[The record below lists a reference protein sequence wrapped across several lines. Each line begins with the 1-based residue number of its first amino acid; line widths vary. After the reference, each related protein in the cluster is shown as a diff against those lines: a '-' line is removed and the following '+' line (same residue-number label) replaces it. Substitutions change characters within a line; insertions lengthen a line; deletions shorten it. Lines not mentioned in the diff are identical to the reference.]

1 MEEIRMKYGV
11 SSYSFARMYNDQF
24 TQLDAAKKAKEM
36 GFDFFELA
44 ELHVPEGKDKLE
56 YAKEFAAACKEIGIG
71 MGNYTIGADFL
82 NTKEGSVEGEIERLK
97 KEIDVA
103 EALGATG
110 VRHDATAGF
119 TKDSVVTGRGF
130 PNALPYIVQGYKAVT
145 EYAQTKGI
153 RTMIEN
159 HGRFCQ
165 ESQRVEQIICG
176 VNSPNFGALIDVGN
190 FTCADEN
197 PTAAVGRLAP
207 FAFHVHA
214 KDFIF
219 KSGSE
224 PNPGEGFFTT
234 RGGNY
239 LRATIIGQGNV
250 PVYQC
255 FRILK
260 ESGYDGTLA
269 VEFEGM
275 EDNLTA
281 IRIGLANLKKF
292 WEMA

>member
-1 MEEIRMKYGV
+1 MKFGV
-11 SSYSFARMYNDQF
+11 SSYSFQRMYNENF

-56 YAKEFAAACKEIGIG
+56 YAKEFAAACKEIGIAI
-71 MGNYTIGADFL
+71 GNYTIGADFL
-82 NTKEGSVEGEIERLK
+82 NNAAGSVEAEIERLK
-97 KEIDVA
+97 KEVDVA

-110 VRHDATAGF
+110 MRHDSTSGI
-119 TKDSVVTGRGF
+119 TKDSCIVGKGF
-130 PNALPYIVQGYKAVT
+130 PNALPYIIKGYKEVT

-159 HGRFCQ
+159 HGTFCQ

-176 VNSPNFGALIDVGN
+176 VDSPNFGALVDIGN
-190 FTCADEN
+190 FLCADEN
-197 PTAAVGRLAP
+197 PVLAVGRLAP
-207 FAFHVHA
+207 MAFHAHA
-214 KDFIF
+214 KDFVI

-224 PNPGEGFFTT
+224 ANPGEGFFCT

-239 LRATIIGQGNV
+239 LRGTIVGQGNA
-250 PVYQC
+250 PVFQC
-255 FRILK
+255 IRILK
-260 ESGYDGTLA
+260 NSGYDDTFSI
-269 VEFEGM
+269 EFEGI
-275 EDNLTA
+275 EENLYA
-281 IRIGLANLKKF
+281 IRVGLANLKKY